1 MDLIDQ
7 IEEVRAANNRAWMDL
22 LRLAMNLDPEE
33 TKRVLERID
42 QNDNQIRRLLKAL
55 ASD

>member
-7 IEEVRAANNRAWMDL
+7 IEEARASNNRCWMDL
-22 LRLAMNLDPEE
+22 LRLAMDLDPEE
-33 TKRVLERID
+33 TKRILAQIE
-42 QNDNQIRRLLKAL
+42 QHDNQIRRLLKAL

>member
-7 IEEVRAANNRAWMDL
+7 IEETRAQNNRCWMDL
-22 LRLAMNLDPEE
+22 LRLAIEAEPE
-33 TKRVLERID
+33 KAKQILEQIE
-42 QNDNQIRRLLKAL
+42 QHDNQIRRLLKAL

>member
-7 IEEVRAANNRAWMDL
+7 IEETRAQNNRCWMDL
-22 LRLAMNLDPEE
+22 LRLAIEAEPEKAKE
-33 TKRVLERID
+33 ILSEIE
-42 QNDNQIRRLLKAL
+42 QHDNQIRRLLKAL